1 MHMYQ
6 LLHKEKLGPDIYLYR
21 FRAPDIATY
30 RQPGQ
35 FVIVRINENGE
46 RIPITIADV
55 DTEEGSITLII
66 QAVGKTTLQM
76 AQMKKGDSI
85 PTLTGPLGEP
95 THIEKVGRVLCV
107 GGGIGIAPLY
117 PVARAM
123 KDAGNHVTS
132 ILGARSSNLI
142 ILADL
147 MREASDEMII
157 TTDDG
162 SEGHKGL
169 VTDAIRNLVDN
180 GEKYDQCVAM
190 GPPIMMKFVCI
201 LTEKLGI
208 PTIVSLNPI
217 MVDGTGMCG
226 CCRVTVDGSVKF
238 ACIDGPEFDGHKV
251 DFDELMAR
259 LATYRSEE
267 KDALTRFSSHE
278 GCRLD
283 SMSEGGSR

>member
-1 MHMYQ
+1 MYQ
-6 LLHKEKLGPDIYLYR
+6 LLHKEKLGPDIFLYR
-21 FRAPDIATY
+21 FRASDIARY
-30 RQPGQ
+30 RKPGQ
-35 FVIVRINENGE
+35 FVIVRIHENGE

-55 DTEEGSITLII
+55 DIEEGSITLII

-117 PVARAM
+117 PAARAM

-147 MREASDEMII
+147 MREASDDLII

-162 SEGHKGL
+162 TEGQKGL

-180 GEKYDQCVAM
+180 GEEFDQCIAM

-226 CCRVTVDGSVKF
+226 CCRVTVGDEVKF

-267 KDALTRFSSHE
+267 KNALEGYSSHA